1 MSILDIN
8 DQPNPVPRA
17 RMAANTLINQARM
30 TYQQMVQAFNQ
41 GSRIFWANG
50 MGASPE
56 DIAAELGTNAREV
69 FELHYKL
76 GQLIASVK
84 PEAISEGNSLIGNF
98 TMNEDG
104 TVTVIVP
111 EPETE
116 ETTTP
121 SPE

>member
-1 MSILDIN
+1 MSILDRN
-8 DQPNPVPRA
+8 DVPNPVPPA
-17 RMAANTLINQARM
+17 KMAANRLINMTRQ
-30 TYQQMVQAFNQ
+30 TYQQMVQSFNQ
-41 GSRIFWANG
+41 GAQVFWANG
-50 MGASPE
+50 MGASPAE
-56 DIAAELGTNAREV
+56 IAAELGTDAKEV

-76 GQLIASVK
+76 GQLIATVK
-84 PEAISEGNSLIGNF
+84 PEAIAQGSSLVGNF

-111 EPETE
+111 EPE